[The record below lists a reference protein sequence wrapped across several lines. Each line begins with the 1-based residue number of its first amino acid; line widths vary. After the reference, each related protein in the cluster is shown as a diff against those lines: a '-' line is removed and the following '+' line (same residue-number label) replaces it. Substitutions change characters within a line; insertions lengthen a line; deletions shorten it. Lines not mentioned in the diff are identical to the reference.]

1 MQLLVS
7 SLFVQVLV
15 FAAGAPE
22 IDDHS
27 DALIH
32 PQTLTRPH
40 EHGDDDGPLLMGL
53 DQLLEDSEVG
63 DSSIGDGFS
72 KLGSNLSNITK
83 I

>member
-32 PQTLTRPH
+32 RREPDTDKTA
-40 EHGDDDGPLLMGL
+40 
-53 DQLLEDSEVG
+53 
-63 DSSIGDGFS
+63 
-72 KLGSNLSNITK
+72 
-83 I
+83 